1 MESGFV
7 CSPIL
12 MKGDIKLS
20 KKTENK
26 ILVKEIER
34 LKKENGTLMYKLEL
48 ANESKNEY
56 DMLIQEL
63 KEQRDKYKKT
73 YKNFEKLGAEFEKE
87 KNKLLKNHK
96 NYDVEL

>member
-12 MKGDIKLS
+12 MKGDIKLF

-63 KEQRDKYKKT
+63 KEQRDKYKPTHERRILILFNSFVIVFNNVKST
-73 YKNFEKLGAEFEKE
+73 
-87 KNKLLKNHK
+87 
-96 NYDVEL
+96 